1 LSNSLINLL
10 NRLTLNLHGGVSG
23 DLKEGGAFMYGT
35 GGELPGGDAI
45 VPNGMKSLVD
55 SMLANT
61 QVYFEILHNALL
73 EQQSAA
79 HSFLNEMSG
88 FDLWILPKK
97 LGV

>member
-1 LSNSLINLL
+1 MAA
-10 NRLTLNLHGGVSG
+10 VSG

-61 QVYFEILHNALL
+61 QVNFQTLHNAFLVQKSAWQLL
-73 EQQSAA
+73 
-79 HSFLNEMSG
+79 FKR
-88 FDLWILPKK
+88 DVWI
-97 LGV
+97 

>member
-1 LSNSLINLL
+1 MPRSWATVSSIVDS
-10 NRLTLNLHGGVSG
+10 LTLNLHGGVSG

-61 QVYFEILHNALL
+61 QVEF
-73 EQQSAA
+73 
-79 HSFLNEMSG
+79 
-88 FDLWILPKK
+88 
-97 LGV
+97 

>member
-1 LSNSLINLL
+1 M
-10 NRLTLNLHGGVSG
+10 HGGVSG

-61 QVYFEILHNALL
+61 QVYFGILGDMAIFFNVFRTACQHADMSRRITLFGLL
-73 EQQSAA
+73 TWTRCIFKGTVS
-79 HSFLNEMSG
+79 
-88 FDLWILPKK
+88 
-97 LGV
+97 

>member
-1 LSNSLINLL
+1 MLQKVHHSTCARILSNSLINLL
-10 NRLTLNLHGGVSG
+10 TRITLNLHGGLSG

-61 QVYFEILHNALL
+61 QVYF
-73 EQQSAA
+73 
-79 HSFLNEMSG
+79 
-88 FDLWILPKK
+88 
-97 LGV
+97 

>member
-1 LSNSLINLL
+1 M
-10 NRLTLNLHGGVSG
+10 RGGLSG

-61 QVYFEILHNALL
+61 QVYFGILGDMPIFFIYFYVFRTACRH
-73 EQQSAA
+73 EQTYYIVWLIDVDWM
-79 HSFLNEMSG
+79 HL
-88 FDLWILPKK
+88 
-97 LGV
+97 